1 MTTSISK
8 PALDQSDESAPCGRY
23 RTTVSG
29 VALNCGQASDE
40 SPSSSPASRDGSL
53 WGMARARSTASSSR
67 IIALTGA
74 VGGIA
79 AVAAG
84 LCWAVKALVILATG
98 RQPPLLFEMAPLL
111 MAFAVL
117 SLALELPTGRP
128 QVVAACAST
137 VAVLGGVVVL
147 LSHLVPVSATGYGVA
162 MASAN
167 LLVLV
172 GLVSA
177 GLSLHRQLR
186 ESLPLALGLVTIPAL
201 LAGGLAAALVG
212 ERALELP
219 LVALGAAWMVLGV
232 LFARG
237 RYGRA

>member
-1 MTTSISK
+1 
-8 PALDQSDESAPCGRY
+8 
-23 RTTVSG
+23 
-29 VALNCGQASDE
+29 
-40 SPSSSPASRDGSL
+40 
-53 WGMARARSTASSSR
+53 MARARSTASSSR

-177 GLSLHRQLR
+177 GLSLHRQLK